1 MRYGNAIQM
10 ANCFWVKIKR
20 FTVPCIVSYA
30 YVRSGGDMSKLLVE
44 SKPVGTNYPNTPY
57 NVLDLFCGAGG
68 LSEGFRQAGY
78 NVVAGIDNDKEALI
92 TFSNNHPESEAVLA
106 DLGGEIDFEKEPFKK
121 LANKKIDV
129 IIGGPPCQGFSVAG
143 NRIADDPRN
152 ILYKSY
158 LKMIKH
164 FRPKVIV
171 LENVPTIMSLYGG
184 KIGNAIISDF
194 KELGYNTEIKLLVA
208 SDYGIP
214 QKRRRVFFI
223 AFYGQKL
230 NLFINKTKTKVTTAE
245 AISDLPLLEV
255 EEGAEESEYTK
266 APETTYQRE
275 MRKDSKMLYNHWAV
289 KHKPETKRII
299 SLVPDGGNYKN
310 LPKNLQNTRKV
321 HIAWTRMN
329 SKAPCFTID
338 AGHNHHFHYKAN
350 RVPTVRECARI
361 QSFPDKFRF
370 YGKKT
375 SQFRQVG
382 NAVPPMLSK
391 IIAVQI
397 KIGLNGLQSG

>member
-1 MRYGNAIQM
+1 MLALAIAQIGGKM
-10 ANCFWVKIKR
+10 VNSLIEEPSK
-20 FTVPCIVSYA
+20 TVEI
-30 YVRSGGDMSKLLVE
+30 RKTE
-44 SKPVGTNYPNTPY
+44 I

-78 NVVAGIDNDKEALI
+78 NIIAGIDNDQEALV
-92 TFSNNHPESEAVLA
+92 TFSRNHPESKAIFA
-106 DLGGEIDFEKEPFKK
+106 DLGGEIDFAKEPFRS

-158 LKMIKH
+158 IKMIEH
-164 FRPKVIV
+164 FKPKAIV

-184 KIGNAIISDF
+184 KIGNAIIADF
-194 KELGYNTEIKLLVA
+194 KELGYSTTIKLLVA
-208 SDYGIP
+208 SDYGVP

-223 AFYGQKL
+223 AFTGQNPPAINIAKTRL
-230 NLFINKTKTKVTTAE
+230 NVTTFD
-245 AISDLPLLEV
+245 AISDLPLLEG
-255 EEGAEESEYTK
+255 EDGAEESEYK
-266 APETTYQRE
+266 NVPTTNYQKE
-275 MRKDSKMLYNHWAV
+275 MRKNSKILYNHWAV
-289 KHKPETKRII
+289 KHKSETKRII

-310 LPKNLQNTRKV
+310 LPVNLQNTRKV

-361 QSFPDKFRF
+361 QSFPDTFRF
-370 YGKKT
+370 YGKKS

-382 NAVPPMLSK
+382 NAVPPILSK
-391 IIAVQI
+391 IIAIQI
-397 KIGLNGLQSG
+397 KASLYGL